1 MDELFPLS
9 CCYIACRKAN
19 QKQILFAVSGGQV
32 VSRGG
37 RLLGTFTNAQAA
49 YLEKILYEAS
59 DLGEQMGAQSL
70 LRRLLGASDSS

>member
-1 MDELFPLS
+1 VDELFPLS

-19 QKQILFAVSGGQV
+19 QKQILFAVSGGRV

-37 RLLGTFTNAQAA
+37 CWVHILRTW
-49 YLEKILYEAS
+49 KRILYYEVD